1 MADKNDLEKQRAIFA
16 FERVKE
22 YRDNND
28 DEKQKKLKGY
38 IRNTPTKILTN
49 GLASTLA
56 FMFSKQNKSYGDV
69 YIYIAENIIFDWL
82 IKEQN
87 QHLINLEKN
96 PDSKIEELIK
106 KVINQSSQEYRA
118 VTNEVLALFNWLKRF
133 ADGMIEGE
141 DNGD

>member
-16 FERVKE
+16 FEVVKK
-22 YRDNND
+22 YINDNN

-56 FMFSKQNKSYGDV
+56 FMFSKQNKNDGDV
-69 YIYIAENIIFDWL
+69 YLYIAENIIFDWL

-106 KVINQSSQEYRA
+106 EVINQSSQEYRA

-133 ADGMIEGE
+133 ADGMIEGD
-141 DNGD
+141 DNGN

>member
-16 FERVKE
+16 FEVVKK
-22 YRDNND
+22 YINDNN

-56 FMFSKQNKSYGDV
+56 FMFSKQNKNDGDV
-69 YIYIAENIIFDWL
+69 YLYIAENIIFDWL

-106 KVINQSSQEYRA
+106 EVINQSSQEYRA

-141 DNGD
+141 DNG

>member
-82 IKEQN
+82 RKEQN

-106 KVINQSSQEYRA
+106 EVINQNSQEYRA